1 MPVRAAVLA
10 GCALL
15 AIAFLVSG
23 ATQRPPAT
31 QRSQVALGPH
41 RRTPDRSRTLPLS
54 LLGAASTALGPSSRL
69 RAIRVGGAVRTTG
82 DGISGTFSVKGVS
95 LKTAGGS
102 LQLAPAVWGRSAT
115 LARTG
120 VSAPA
125 PSADSVVYDGRSI
138 TESFRNSAYG
148 VEQSFSVH
156 APPRNAHGP
165 LTIAVRLS
173 GSLTPRAERRE
184 LRFQN
189 ARGEPVLR
197 YGDLRATDATGRR
210 LPASMRLEGRTLELQ
225 VDDAGARYPLTVDPF
240 ISQAKLSGSGIY
252 SFGRDLALDAA
263 GDTAAVGAPDDSE
276 KKDGGEGEVLI
287 FTRSGSSWKEQATL
301 TPATPAYDQGFGS
314 TVALSA
320 DGDTMLV
327 GDETTGRAWVF
338 TRTGSSWSQQ
348 TAEPLEDTRGPNS
361 GERRGNFA
369 ASVALSADGN
379 TALIGAPWMSEGAKE
394 ERQEGTAW
402 LFARSG
408 STWSRQAVL
417 KGTQQTLESRFGES
431 VALSGEGTTAVIGAP
446 GQDEDVGAAWVFE
459 GSGSAWTQRGSKLE
473 PEDETS
479 EGEFG
484 DSVTLSTNGE
494 TTLIGA
500 DDDDFGAGGAWAFV
514 RTPTGFAQQGP
525 ELLARGEPA
534 SGGMGAAV
542 ALSGDGN
549 TALISGPW
557 SEGNGAAWRFEREDG
572 NWSDQEKLSDPE
584 GPSERPDG
592 EDGFA
597 AAIALSSDG
606 ATSLISAAPD
616 YTWTSIWTYTGS
628 WSTPEPQP
636 HPIYT
641 PSSEEQWSNIGGGA
655 SHSGTVISAALEP
668 PSATLWSQTFPPAE
682 GVEAWRWEA
691 GEWVGEGSEQHYVE
705 PTRVPIAPQ
714 QMLSEP
720 LLGDGLIFVV
730 QRDNGS
736 PEHLELDA
744 YDEQTGKRVW
754 SYESNESAIYMALDG
769 ERLFTDGI
777 GKGIVA
783 LQAATGK
790 VLWTRP
796 EPSSRPIPLTASEG
810 VLYFTDDTV
819 GATLYAVSEASGR
832 TLWRESYFVESGGF
846 TLAGG
851 GRVYVMGGPGN
862 GVGASGTAFNAATG
876 EGLWAGSSEYGSY
889 AGCSWSSQLSE
900 GHLLDAPCGVE
911 GTENP
916 EGVVVNAETGASEG
930 RYMSGPQNM
939 PVLDG
944 EDVIGL
950 VEQFNDGLHEW
961 TLKSPAT
968 LTAQNYKTGQ
978 TLWSFDGDGKLDSGV
993 VRINNNV
1000 YVGSESGELY
1010 AVDAQ
1015 TGKEVWSMKMP
1026 TGFTPEETYE
1036 EFKTG
1041 IATDGKSLAVVA
1053 GNSLTVLKSAS
1064 EVPPAGSPSASSSTP
1079 PSTPKP
1085 PQPGPS
1091 AGVLAVRSAQPPA
1104 AKARCTQ
1111 QGRPR
1116 LEHPRGRPA
1125 RVRVRLHCS
1134 SPTVVKVSIGY
1145 LRAPRRTARHTQAPV
1160 FVALVVRALALRSTD
1175 AQLTISLPRRAQ
1187 AALSSQGPDAISVRI
1202 SP

>member
-1 MPVRAAVLA
+1 
-10 GCALL
+10 
-15 AIAFLVSG
+15 
-23 ATQRPPAT
+23 
-31 QRSQVALGPH
+31 
-41 RRTPDRSRTLPLS
+41 
-54 LLGAASTALGPSSRL
+54 L
-69 RAIRVGGAVRTTG
+69 RAIRARGAIRTTG
-82 DGISGTFSVKGVS
+82 DGIWGTFSAQRVS
-95 LKTAGGS
+95 LRTAGGS
-102 LQLAPAVWGRSAT
+102 LQLGPAVWGRGVK

-120 VSAPA
+120 VAAPA
-125 PSADSVVYDGRSI
+125 PSADSVVFDGRSI
-138 TESFRNSAYG
+138 TERFRNSAYG
-148 VEQSFSVH
+148 VEQSFSIHV
-156 APPRNAHGP
+156 PPRNAHGP
-165 LTIAVRLS
+165 LTIALRLS
-173 GSLTPRAERRE
+173 GSLTPRAERGE

-210 LPASMRLEGRTLELQ
+210 LPTSMRLEGRTLELQ

-263 GDTAAVGAPDDSE
+263 GDTAAVGAPNDSE
-276 KKDGGEGEVLI
+276 KDGGEGEVLI
-287 FTRSGSSWKEQATL
+287 FTRSGSSWTQQATL
-301 TPATPAYDQGFGS
+301 TPATPKYDKGFGS
-314 TVALSA
+314 SVALSA
-320 DGDTMLV
+320 DGDTALV
-327 GDETTGRAWVF
+327 GDEAARAAWVF

-348 TAEPLEDTRGPNS
+348 TAEPLEDTRGPNY
-361 GERRGNFA
+361 GERTGAFA

-379 TALIGAPWMSEGAKE
+379 TALIGAPWMSEGPQE
-394 ERQEGTAW
+394 EDQEGTAW
-402 LFARSG
+402 LFTRSG

-417 KGTQQTLESRFGES
+417 KGTQQTKDSRFGES
-431 VALSGEGTTAVIGAP
+431 VALSGEGRTALIGAP

-484 DSVTLSTNGE
+484 DSVALSTSGE

-500 DDDDFGAGGAWAFV
+500 DNDAFGEGGAWAFV

-534 SGGMGAAV
+534 SGGMGSAV

-557 SEGNGAAWRFEREDG
+557 SEGNGAAWVFEREDG
-572 NWSDQEKLSDPE
+572 SWSDQEKLTDPE

-592 EDGFA
+592 EDVFG

-606 ATSLISAAPD
+606 GTALISGEPD
-616 YTWTSIWTYTGS
+616 YTWHSIWTYTGS

-636 HPIYT
+636 QPVYT

-668 PSATLWSQTFPPAE
+668 PLTTLWSQTFPPAE
-682 GVEAWRWEA
+682 GLEAWRTEE

-705 PTRVPIAPQ
+705 PKRVPIAPQ
-714 QMLSEP
+714 QMLSQP

-744 YDEQTGKRVW
+744 YEEQTGRRVW
-754 SYESNESAIYMALDG
+754 SYESNETAIYMALDG

-777 GKGIVA
+777 GKGVAA

-796 EPSSRPIPLTASEG
+796 EPRSEPIPLTASEG
-810 VLYFTDDTV
+810 VLYFTDDTI

-832 TLWRESYFVESGGF
+832 MLWREYYFVESGGF

-862 GVGASGTAFNAATG
+862 GVGASGWAFSASTG
-876 EGLWAGSSEYGSY
+876 ESFWAGGSEYGTY
-889 AGCSWSSQLSE
+889 AGCSWSSQFSE

-916 EGVVVNAETGASEG
+916 EGLVVNADTGASEG

-944 EDVIGL
+944 EEVIGL
-950 VEQFNDGLHEW
+950 VEQFSDGRREW

-993 VRINNNV
+993 VRINNDV

-1010 AVDAQ
+1010 AVDLQ

-1026 TGFTPEETYE
+1026 TGFTPEETDE
-1036 EFKTG
+1036 GFKTG
-1041 IATDGKSLAVVA
+1041 MATNGETLAVVA
-1053 GNSLTVLKSAS
+1053 GNSLTVLKGAP
-1064 EVPPAGSPSASSSTP
+1064 EAPPASSSSSSSSSSQLT
-1079 PSTPKP
+1079 SKP
-1085 PQPGPS
+1085 PQPGPG
-1091 AGVLAVRSAQPPA
+1091 AGVLAAHSAQPTH
-1104 AKARCTQ
+1104 AKARCTE

-1116 LEHPRGRPA
+1116 LEHLRGRPA

-1145 LRAPRRTARHTQAPV
+1145 LRTPRRTARHTQAPV
-1160 FVALVVRALALRSTD
+1160 FVPLVVRALALRSTD
-1175 AQLTISLPRRAQ
+1175 GQLTISLPGRVL
-1187 AALSSQGPDAISVRI
+1187 AALSSHGTHTVSVQI